1 MKRFA
6 LIAFMTVLT
15 VCLAMITTCCTNKK
29 SRTKQIKP
37 VTVDT
42 FVYTPEQAACEMLQ
56 LQDDIIYRYKI
67 DSVFRQMPEDIVIR
81 ITLNHP
87 EWTIE
92 QVVDEYINNKKRY
105 DGDRADYEKIKR
117 FNNPDTMLTQAK
129 PDVPTE
135 QCNHTNAVPLNYVLQ
150 LK

>member
-1 MKRFA
+1 MKRFT
-6 LIAFMTVLT
+6 LTVLMTVFT
-15 VCLAMITTCCTNKK
+15 VCLAMIATCCTNKE
-29 SRTKQIKP
+29 SRTEQIEP
-37 VTVDT
+37 VMVDT

-56 LQDDIIYRYKI
+56 LQEDIMYRYKI
-67 DSVFRQMPEDIVIR
+67 DSVFRQMPKDIVVR

-117 FNNPDTMLTQAK
+117 FNNPDTIPTQAK

-135 QCNHTNAVPLNYVLQ
+135 QCDYTHAVPLNYVLQ
-150 LK
+150 LE